1 MGCIV
6 TGNVLSLCLLFSFN
20 DIPFSTKKK
29 KMLSSHIA
37 IKDLRSLKDRNQHTL
52 FTVPN
57 INDQTICLSFNVIY
71 FPLLSFTFFFFF

>member
-20 DIPFSTKKK
+20 DIPFSTQKKK
-29 KMLSSHIA
+29 KSHTA

-57 INDQTICLSFNVIY
+57 INDQPFVFHSM
-71 FPLLSFTFFFFF
+71 